1 MAKKAKRKFSTFSLS
16 FLDIMSCGLGAVALL
31 FLILKHDIE
40 NQPAPAEPMQ
50 AEINLLQE
58 EITEGEK
65 DLVVARNT
73 VDKADD
79 QLAEAQ
85 GRARRIQERIDELRA
100 AIEAENPIATGDAIE
115 QLQAEIA
122 ALEQRTR
129 ELGEDP
135 GDSYVRAILGEGDRQ
150 YLTGLKTGGRNILI
164 LVDASGSML
173 DRTIVNVIRR
183 RNMSDAEQRG
193 SRKWQRAL
201 DTVDWIVSRMPR
213 TSQYQ
218 IYLFN
223 TDFESALPGT
233 EGEWLEV
240 SDRSELGDAVASMR
254 DRIPAGGTNLRTIF
268 EAAAIMSPQPDNMFL
283 VTDGLPTQGQ
293 AEPKK
298 GTVTAAQRMGF
309 FREAIE
315 RLPRGVPVNTI
326 LQPMEGDP
334 IAASAFWRLAV
345 ITNGAFMSPAPDWP

>member
-1 MAKKAKRKFSTFSLS
+1 MAKAKRRFSTFSLS

-31 FLILKHDIE
+31 FLIIKHDID
-40 NQPAPAEPMQ
+40 NRPAPVVPMQ
-50 AEINLLQE
+50 AEVNLLQE
-58 EITEGEK
+58 EITEGRK
-65 DLVVARNT
+65 DLVLARNT
-73 VDKADD
+73 VDEVDD
-79 QLAEAQ
+79 RLATAQ

-100 AIEAENPIATGDAIE
+100 AVEAENPITTGNTLE
-115 QLQAEIA
+115 ELQAEIA

-129 ELGEDP
+129 ELENDP
-135 GDSYVRAILGEGDRQ
+135 GDSYIRAILGEGDRQ

-164 LVDASGSML
+164 LMDASGSML
-173 DRTIVNVIRR
+173 DRTIVNIIRR
-183 RNMSDAEQRG
+183 RNMSDSEQR
-193 SRKWQRAL
+193 SSIKWQHAL
-201 DTVDWIVSRMPR
+201 DTVEWIVSRMPR

-223 TDFESALPGT
+223 TDYESALPGT

-240 SDRSELGDAVASMR
+240 SDRAELDDAVANMR
-254 DRIPAGGTNLRTIF
+254 DRVPAGGTNLGNIF
-268 EAAAIMSPQPDNMFL
+268 EAAASMSPIPDNVFL

-293 AEPKK
+293 KASKK
-298 GTVTAAQRMGF
+298 GTVTSAQRYSF

-315 RLPRGVPVNTI
+315 RLPRGVPINTI

-345 ITNGAFMSPAPDWP
+345 ITDGAFMSPAPDWP

>member
-1 MAKKAKRKFSTFSLS
+1 
-16 FLDIMSCGLGAVALL
+16 
-31 FLILKHDIE
+31 
-40 NQPAPAEPMQ
+40 
-50 AEINLLQE
+50 
-58 EITEGEK
+58 
-65 DLVVARNT
+65 
-73 VDKADD
+73 
-79 QLAEAQ
+79 
-85 GRARRIQERIDELRA
+85 
-100 AIEAENPIATGDAIE
+100 AENPIATGDTIE

-183 RNMSDAEQRG
+183 RNMSDAEQR
-193 SRKWQRAL
+193 SSHKWQRAL
-201 DTVDWIVSRMPR
+201 DTVEWIVSRIPR

-223 TDFESALPGT
+223 TDYESALPGT

-240 SDRSELGDAVASMR
+240 SDRSELDDAVANMR

-268 EAAAIMSPQPDNMFL
+268 EAAAIMSPQPDNVFL
-283 VTDGLPTQGQ
+283 VTDGLPTQGR
-293 AEPKK
+293 ENPKQ